1 MKTNNEATSTCNYD
15 IQVNVRCTQLRF
27 NMIYPIHHHNL
38 TIMDCN
44 VERVITPLSIKVKRR
59 GR

>member
-15 IQVNVRCTQLRF
+15 IQVNDRCTQLRF

-38 TIMDCN
+38 TIMDRN
-44 VERVITPLSIKVKRR
+44 VERVITPFIY
-59 GR
+59 